1 MKRSPARGLSAAA
14 ARFCAAVLAPLAVA
28 RLAIA
33 LGAALCPWAALDAAA
48 QDSVKELLRAEFWT
62 DVEPVAGVG
71 DEWPV
76 TPELARRRILEEAAW
91 VYGGMIWGFDFS
103 YTPYDKARAIPERFE
118 VESLGAL
125 EPEQLSFAPGARLK
139 SPDEYR
145 AFVEYRP
152 TPALAALMAGYAQEP
167 WKGCQGIGRAD
178 MILGVKGRR
187 AAYEDG
193 LRAALRSYL
202 QGVLPNKPR
211 LVKGRVAFE
220 RAPSLAILGG
230 FYTVQLRARA
240 MVTESIPYKIY

>member
-1 MKRSPARGLSAAA
+1 MKRGPARGLSAAV
-14 ARFCAAVLAPLAVA
+14 ARFRAPVLAPLAIA

-33 LGAALCPWAALDAAA
+33 LAAALCPWAALDAVA
-48 QDSVKELLRAEFWT
+48 QDSVRELLRAEFWT

-76 TPELARRRILEEAAW
+76 TPELARQRILEEAAW

-118 VESLGAL
+118 IESLGAL
-125 EPEQLSFAPGARLK
+125 KLELLSIAAGAYPK
-139 SPDEYR
+139 SADEYR

-152 TPALAALMAGYAQEP
+152 APALSALMASYAQEP
-167 WKGCQGIGRAD
+167 WKSCQGIGRAD
-178 MILGVKGRR
+178 MVLGVKGRR

-193 LRAALRSYL
+193 LRAALRGYL
-202 QGVLPNKPR
+202 QSALPNKPR
-211 LVKGRVAFE
+211 LVKGRIAFE

-230 FYTVQLRARA
+230 SYTVQLRARA